1 MSKIRIINGMVYE
14 PDEKTFRSGDV
25 YVEDG
30 LIAEKDPEGEYQKI
44 NAGGC
49 MVMPGLIDFH
59 VHYFEGGTE
68 NSVNP
73 DSSAFPKGVATA
85 IDGGSS
91 GAANYEQ
98 FYRDV
103 ICKSKV
109 RIKTYLNISSPG
121 QITEQYPENLDA
133 RYFDE
138 EKIRHLFQR
147 YPQNLLGLKI
157 RLSKGVAPREK
168 ADAVKSL
175 ERTLEIAE
183 GLGCNVVVHLTNPA
197 FEIEEIAYM
206 LRPGDVMCHIFQNIG
221 HSILDAKGKV
231 RREIWRARERG
242 ILMDACN
249 GKSNFNLDV
258 AKRAVAQGFLPD
270 IISSD
275 DNQVTSYVQPMVSLP
290 RVLSKYLAMGMKIED
305 ILNAAILA
313 PARLMGCEGEL
324 ATMRA
329 GSIADIGIFKMKEKE
344 VVYYDYTEENQLIG
358 NRILVPQMLIKD
370 GRVVYRQTDFD

>member
-14 PDEKTFRSGDV
+14 PAEKTFRIGDV

-73 DSSAFPKGVATA
+73 DSSAFPKGVTTA

-98 FYRDV
+98 FYWDV

-109 RIKTYLNISSPG
+109 RIKSYLNISSPG

-138 EKIRHLFQR
+138 EKIRHLFQK
-147 YPQNLLGLKI
+147 YPQNLLGMKI
-157 RLSKGVAPREK
+157 RLSKGVAPKEK
-168 ADAVKSL
+168 EDAVKSL
-175 ERTLEIAE
+175 EHTLEIAE

-197 FEIEEIAYM
+197 FEIEEIASM

-275 DNQVTSYVQPMVSLP
+275 DNQITSYVQPMVSLP